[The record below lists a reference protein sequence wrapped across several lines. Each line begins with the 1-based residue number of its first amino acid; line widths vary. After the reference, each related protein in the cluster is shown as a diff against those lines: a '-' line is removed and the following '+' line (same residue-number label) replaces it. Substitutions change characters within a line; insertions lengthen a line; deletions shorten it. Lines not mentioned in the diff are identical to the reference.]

1 MQYYYVN
8 QASQQVGPVDIE
20 ALKKA
25 GVTPQ
30 TLVWKEGM
38 KEWLPASNVAELKH
52 LFAPTP
58 IPTPTPPP
66 ITAKP
71 PVPKETAAQPNAASR
86 NKILIASGAGLL
98 ILVALAAI
106 FMFRGTRP
114 GHEDVTIG
122 KIDSAVAVLRTDTV
136 AKKDTTTADTAN
148 IINVDSLAGTIW
160 DTTSN
165 AGATVASDSAG
176 SFLPGF
182 GTSASS
188 TSKKPKSPTPKKTNK
203 KRSEEQVSETPGEPA
218 PPRHTEP
225 EKVNPARY
233 ISVSGTFRKNLVF
246 EAILE
251 GTIRNGYSN
260 QVRDVTIEVTFL
272 DGSGQSLGN
281 RRFTQNGAV
290 PAGASMSF
298 KFKTKPPK
306 GAKSARYEVA
316 SASLK

>member
-20 ALKKA
+20 ELKKA
-25 GVTPQ
+25 GATPQ

-38 KEWLPASNVAELKH
+38 KEWLPASTVAELKH
-52 LFAPTP
+52 LFAPP
-58 IPTPTPPP
+58 PTPPP

-71 PVPKETAAQPNAASR
+71 PVPKEAAAPPNVNNR
-86 NKILIASGAGLL
+86 NKILIAAGAGLL
-98 ILVALAAI
+98 VLVVIAAI
-106 FMFRGTRP
+106 FMFRGKKP
-114 GHEDVTIG
+114 QQEEVAIG
-122 KIDSAVAVLRTDTV
+122 KIDSAISVPRTDTL
-136 AKKDTTTADTAN
+136 AKKDTTATDTTN
-148 IINVDSLAGTIW
+148 VINVDSLARAIW

-165 AGATVASDSAG
+165 TGVTAASDTGS

-182 GTSASS
+182 GPGASQTSNA
-188 TSKKPKSPTPKKTNK
+188 KKPKSPAPKKTNK
-203 KRSEEQVSETPGEPA
+203 KHGEEQVTETRDESTS
-218 PPRHTEP
+218 PRRSEP

-251 GTIRNGYSN
+251 GTIRNGYSS

-281 RRFTQNGAV
+281 KRFTQNGTV
-290 PAGASMSF
+290 PAGASISF
-298 KFKTKPPK
+298 KFKAKPPK

-316 SASLK
+316 SASLR

>member
-58 IPTPTPPP
+58 IPTPTPTPPP

-71 PVPKETAAQPNAASR
+71 PVPKET
-86 NKILIASGAGLL
+86 
-98 ILVALAAI
+98 
-106 FMFRGTRP
+106 
-114 GHEDVTIG
+114 
-122 KIDSAVAVLRTDTV
+122 IDSAGAVPRTDTV
-136 AKKDTTTADTAN
+136 AKKDTTPADTAN